1 MRKINSEEYKRQ
13 GNDEK
18 LLFEAKIIFDKE
30 KGVAVKT
37 KIRKDLE
44 RIEEELREKI
54 DEIGMIIV
62 EDIFEQLEK
71 KEKMEQVKKR
81 IKNLQYTVEKQMRK

>member
-1 MRKINSEEYKRQ
+1 MRKKINGEEYKRQ

-30 KGVAVKT
+30 KGVEVKT

-44 RIEEELREKI
+44 RIEEELREKM

-71 KEKMEQVKKR
+71 KKK
-81 IKNLQYTVEKQMRK
+81 K

>member
-1 MRKINSEEYKRQ
+1 MRKINSEEYKKQ
-13 GNDEK
+13 GNNEK
-18 LLFEAKIIFDKE
+18 LLFEAKIIFDRE

-37 KIRKDLE
+37 KIRKDLG

-71 KEKMEQVKKR
+71 KEKIEQVKKR
-81 IKNLQYTVEKQMRK
+81 IKNLQYKVEKQMKK

>member
-37 KIRKDLE
+37 KIRKDLK

-81 IKNLQYTVEKQMRK
+81 IKNLQYKVEKQMKK

>member
-44 RIEEELREKI
+44 RIEEELREKM

-71 KEKMEQVKKR
+71 KEKIEQVKKR
-81 IKNLQYTVEKQMRK
+81 IKNLQYKVEKQMKK